1 MKPLIEA
8 TAYDNE
14 TYERIAK
21 ALAFMRQNHL
31 NQPDLETIA
40 QHVHLSEY
48 HFQRLFTKWAGI
60 SPKRFLQY
68 LTVEYAKSKIT
79 ETKSLLE
86 LTVNAGLSSPGR
98 LHDLFVKLE
107 AMSPGE
113 FKAGGAGL
121 QIWYGVHETP
131 FGRCLIA
138 MTARGICN
146 LHFFNVI
153 DEKTAEAHFCTEWAN
168 AEIIRDQ
175 EATREISD
183 RFQPVAAYRRSVS
196 EAKPLALA
204 KRFSALDAESAKVKK
219 GKEAISDRFQPVAA
233 NRSPLVLYVKGT
245 NFQIQVWRALL
256 RVPFGGITTYQGLA
270 ESMGRP
276 TAARAIGNALG
287 SNPVGYFIPCH
298 RVIRESGE
306 MGGYRWGLERKA
318 VLLGWEASR
327 NQNLQ
332 D

>member
-1 MKPLIEA
+1 MTCEQADSMKPLIEA
-8 TAYDNE
+8 TAYDSE

-21 ALAFMRQNHL
+21 ALAFMRQYHL

-68 LTVEYAKSKIT
+68 LTVEYAKSKII

-86 LTVNAGLSSPGR
+86 LTLNAGLSSPGR

-113 FKAGGAGL
+113 FKARGAGL
-121 QIWYGVHETP
+121 QIWYGIHETP
-131 FGRCLIA
+131 FGRSLIA
-138 MTARGICN
+138 TTARGICN
-146 LHFFNVI
+146 LHFLNVI
-153 DEKTAEAHFCTEWAN
+153 DEKTAEHHFCTEWAN
-168 AEIIRDQ
+168 AEIRRDQ
-175 EATREISD
+175 QATREISD
-183 RFQPVAAYRRSVS
+183 R
-196 EAKPLALA
+196 
-204 KRFSALDAESAKVKK
+204 
-219 GKEAISDRFQPVAA
+219 IFQPVAA
-233 NRSPLVLYVKGT
+233 NSSPLVLYVKGT

-287 SNPVGYFIPCH
+287 SNQVGYLIPCH

-332 D
+332 DL